1 MATIYLMSYLA
12 VIFVAIFACSL
23 LVLRALAAG
32 TARRQ
37 LGRFADGRATPVRPR
52 DARLAALTKLSG
64 PLVRLSMPAQ
74 GWEKSALPKRFLN
87 AGLRNVHAPAYYFA
101 AKTVLATAAPSALWL
116 ILLAVAPDISGNV
129 KMFGLLGA
137 TAAGFYLPNLVLA
150 RAARAY
156 QRKIFEDFPDALDLL
171 IVCLEAGLALDA
183 AIARVAL
190 ELAANAPEVS
200 DELQLVTLEL
210 RAGSSREKALRN
222 LATRTDVAG
231 IDTLVAMLIQA
242 ERFGTSAAD
251 SLGVHAEEL
260 RTRRRQ
266 QAEETAAKVALKL
279 LFPLIFCIFP
289 ALLLVLLGP
298 AMIQIYRALLPAFH
312 N

>member
-1 MATIYLMSYLA
+1 MATFFLVSYLA
-12 VIFVAIFACSL
+12 VIFVAIFSCSL
-23 LVLRALAAG
+23 LVLRAVTAG
-32 TARRQ
+32 SARRK
-37 LGRFADGRATPVRPR
+37 LGRFADGRTV
-52 DARLAALTKLSG
+52 LAQSAGRHVALAKLCG
-64 PLVRLSMPAQ
+64 PLVRLSMPTQ

-87 AGLRNVHAPAYYFA
+87 AGLRNEHAPAYYFA
-101 AKTVLATAAPSALWL
+101 AKTVLAVAAPSTLWL
-116 ILLAVAPDISGNV
+116 ILLATAPDLGGNV
-129 KMFGLLGA
+129 RMLCVLGA
-137 TAAGFYLPNLVLA
+137 MAVGFYLPNLALS
-150 RAARAY
+150 RAAKAY
-156 QRKIFEDFPDALDLL
+156 QRKIFEGLPDALDLL

-183 AIARVAL
+183 AIARVAQ

-200 DELQLVTLEL
+200 DELHLVTLEL
-210 RAGSSREKALRN
+210 RAGNSRVKALRN
-222 LATRTDVAG
+222 LATRTGVAG

-251 SLGVHAEEL
+251 SLRVHAEEL
-260 RTRRRQ
+260 RTQRRQ

-312 N
+312 G

>member
-23 LVLRALAAG
+23 LVLRVLAAG

-37 LGRFADGRATPVRPR
+37 LGRFAGERATPARPR
-52 DARLAALTKLSG
+52 DARFAALAKLSG
-64 PLVRLSMPAQ
+64 PLVRLSMPVQ

-101 AKTVLATAAPSALWL
+101 AKTVLAIAAPSALWL
-116 ILLAVAPDISGNV
+116 ILLAVAPDISGNL
-129 KMFGLLGA
+129 KMFALLGA

-150 RAARAY
+150 RAAKAY
-156 QRKIFEDFPDALDLL
+156 QRKIFEGFPDALDLL

-222 LATRTDVAG
+222 LAARTGVAG

-251 SLGVHAEEL
+251 SLRVHAEEL

-312 N
+312 S